1 MSNRV
6 RCVSILG
13 VAKMTEPS
21 AAGDGLLNIQAVAE
35 RLQIAESTAWLIVKR
50 HNLPRYRLPGRGKT
64 VYFRW
69 ADVET
74 AYNTP
79 VQVGG
84 AKKADP
90 LAA

>member
-1 MSNRV
+1 MLGATSMAEAKV
-6 RCVSILG
+6 PGDELLSIQD
-13 VAKMTEPS
+13 VAT
-21 AAGDGLLNIQAVAE
+21 

-69 ADVET
+69 SDVEE

-84 AKKADP
+84 AKKGDP